1 MIKVKTFTT
10 EVKIFQ
16 TMKEL
21 DLLDERVNQFLA
33 GNRISKVIS
42 VSDSCTTDDTGA
54 TIGLI
59 RSVTYEEA

>member
-16 TMKEL
+16 TKKEL
-21 DLLDERVNQFLA
+21 DQLDETVNQFLA
-33 GNRISKVIS
+33 GNSISKVIS
-42 VSDSCTTDDTGA
+42 ISDSCTTDDTGA

-59 RSVTYEEA
+59 RSVAYEEA